1 MTQAPEA
8 PVTTAPET
16 PSAPV
21 DGGNLIADAT
31 QAYERFEFP
40 VSDAPETAPEKTA
53 PSEPAPKEPA
63 PVATAPA
70 EKAPEPDE
78 LTDEELERVL
88 RHPKGQERLDR
99 LVNNKLGNRL
109 QQEREAQAKDA
120 KEWDAATSYYERL
133 ATDDDFY
140 EAAVEA
146 KGGGEAGE
154 QAVLQ
159 YRADYLRAKQA
170 RETKDA
176 TPVVDDVAARAEYTQ
191 AFNSAAVSEFKD
203 IVKAT
208 LPFYGDLPAE
218 TRTAIES
225 ASYKPDGNW
234 LGDALT
240 AIGKGV
246 VKHIEGLERSHTA
259 ALREATTAGKN
270 DAIAARED
278 AAPVVVDGNPGT
290 DWNDIY
296 RRYGEGDP
304 KVSRDE
310 FHRALK
316 ALGKDF

>member
-1 MTQAPEA
+1 
-8 PVTTAPET
+8 VTTAPET

-31 QAYERFEFP
+31 QAYERYEFP

-53 PSEPAPKEPA
+53 PSEPTPQEPA
-63 PVATAPA
+63 PAAPA
-70 EKAPEPDE
+70 PEAKAPEPGE

-88 RHPKGQERLDR
+88 RHPKGQDRLDR

-120 KEWDAATSYYERL
+120 KEWDAATSYFQRL
-133 ATDDDFY
+133 TDDDDFY
-140 EAAVEA
+140 EAEVG
-146 KGGGEAGE
+146 KHGEAV
-154 QAVLQ
+154 VLR
-159 YRADYLRAKQA
+159 YRADYQDAKQA
-170 RETKDA
+170 RDTKSA
-176 TPVVDDVAARAEYTQ
+176 TPVVDDVAARAEWTQ

-208 LPFYGDLPAE
+208 LPFYGDLPPE
-218 TRTAIES
+218 VRTAVEN
-225 ASYKPDGNW
+225 ASYNPEGNW

-246 VKHIEGLERSHTA
+246 VKHIEGLERRQTA

-278 AAPVVVDGNPGT
+278 AAPVVVDGSPGT